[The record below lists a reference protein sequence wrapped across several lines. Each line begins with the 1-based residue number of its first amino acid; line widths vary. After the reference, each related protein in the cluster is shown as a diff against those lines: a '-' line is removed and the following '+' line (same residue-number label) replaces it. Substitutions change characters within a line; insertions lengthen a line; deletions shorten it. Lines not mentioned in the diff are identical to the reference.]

1 MLKKALY
8 EYLCASNLNSSR
20 DFNHKEYLDQ
30 LLVQLDKH
38 ITTTP
43 FNHRVLLY
51 QPGIVPDCLHF
62 VESGVVRGYITD
74 DNHKKEKTNYLWFQ
88 NSLLGNANS
97 RFYDLDSNLVFEV
110 MRGTILCSI
119 SVSDL
124 NELSQSFP
132 CLNNV
137 SRCLI
142 ESNKNSSSARLLNKS
157 SNAWERLEELRRNT
171 PEAEQL
177 VSKGIIASFL
187 GITPQH
193 LSRIIREHIKKK
205 PH

>member
-1 MLKKALY
+1 MLEKALY
-8 EYLCASNLNSSR
+8 EYIYASNLNLNGE
-20 DFNHKEYLDQ
+20 FNDKRHLSQ

-51 QPGIVPDCLHF
+51 RPGIVPDCLHF
-62 VESGVVRGYITD
+62 VQSGVVRGFITF

-88 NSLLGNANS
+88 NSLLGNAGS
-97 RFYDLDSNLVFEV
+97 GLYDLDSDVVFEV
-110 MRGTILCSI
+110 LRGTILCSI

-124 NELSQSFP
+124 DELRQSFP

-137 SRCLI
+137 SGCLI
-142 ESNKNSSSARLLNKS
+142 KSNKKSSSARLLNKS
-157 SNAWERLEELRRNT
+157 PNAWERLGELRRT
-171 PEAEQL
+171 HPEAEQL
-177 VSKGIIASFL
+177 VSKEIIASYL
-187 GITPQH
+187 DITPQH
-193 LSRIIREHIKKK
+193 LSRIIREHFQKK

>member
-43 FNHRVLLY
+43 FNHRILLY
-51 QPGIVPDCLHF
+51 QPGIIPDCLHF

-74 DNHKKEKTNYLWFQ
+74 DNQKKEKTNYLWFQ

-110 MRGTILCSI
+110 LRGTILCSI

-124 NELSQSFP
+124 DELRQSFP

-137 SRCLI
+137 SGCLI
-142 ESNKNSSSARLLNKS
+142 KSNKKSSSARLLNKS
-157 SNAWERLEELRRNT
+157 PNAWERLGELRRT
-171 PEAEQL
+171 HPEAEQL
-177 VSKGIIASFL
+177 VSKEIIASYL
-187 GITPQH
+187 DITPQH
-193 LSRIIREHIKKK
+193 LSRIIREHFQKK